1 MSRMACTIADTIVQH
16 KGPIIPSVSRSVPSR
31 PLGTK
36 FSSPLERLIIM
47 KSDKVDF
54 VAKVAPLST
63 PSAAVTDLPDGK
75 DETARMGSCEKSTK
89 PALRE
94 ATEICVLLKPDLLED
109 MDACAKY
116 SKAPKEV
123 AKTMATEAYSSAED
137 IKRLDYELVALKG
150 SNTSASTSLRLETVH

>member
-109 MDACAKY
+109 MDACAKFVNGVR
-116 SKAPKEV
+116 K
-123 AKTMATEAYSSAED
+123 
-137 IKRLDYELVALKG
+137 I
-150 SNTSASTSLRLETVH
+150 